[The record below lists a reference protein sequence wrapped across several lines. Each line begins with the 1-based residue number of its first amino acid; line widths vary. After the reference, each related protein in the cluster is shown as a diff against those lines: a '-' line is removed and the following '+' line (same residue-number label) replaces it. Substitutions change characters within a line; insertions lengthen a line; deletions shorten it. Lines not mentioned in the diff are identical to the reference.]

1 MRHPDDNIDQRY
13 ALYQKKP
20 GSINA
25 AIQNF
30 NRITEKSYTTFKE
43 IMEDHAD
50 IGKAA
55 IVIIARNYASHLVEL
70 ACDES
75 KTRAQRVNDIAG
87 AIAPMYELMY
97 DRLTKETIEQ
107 MVNSIEMK
115 DVSGEESDA

>member
-1 MRHPDDNIDQRY
+1 M
-13 ALYQKKP
+13 
-20 GSINA
+20 
-25 AIQNF
+25 
-30 NRITEKSYTTFKE
+30 
-43 IMEDHAD
+43 
-50 IGKAA
+50 
-55 IVIIARNYASHLVEL
+55 IIARNYASHLVEL